1 MSIAQREVY
10 IKICSVS
17 HYISYPAIMVGM
29 RKNQG
34 IKNQKLTQHTFFP
47 LDVARSLTVGL

>member
-34 IKNQKLTQHTFFP
+34 IKNQKLGQHTFFP